1 MAEMLTM
8 MYPVSTLASPTI
20 SGLKCHHPEQSRR
33 PICTI
38 QLYQHIDRNSAPMLA
53 RRTGDC
59 SMHNMSDCERSGQLQ
74 PLAGGREELP
84 SVSQRA
90 GGASTI
96 FPGPP
101 YKVAPTTLKI
111 KPKLSLR
118 LSFSIAFNVKT
129 LIFRGIHLKDAVFM

>member
-38 QLYQHIDRNSAPMLA
+38 QLYQHIDKNSAPTLA
-53 RRTGDC
+53 RQMGDG
-59 SMHNMSDCERSGQLQ
+59 SIHVMNDRERAGQLHS
-74 PLAGGREELP
+74 LVGGREELP

-90 GGASTI
+90 GSTSAI

-101 YKVAPTTLKI
+101 
-111 KPKLSLR
+111 
-118 LSFSIAFNVKT
+118 
-129 LIFRGIHLKDAVFM
+129 